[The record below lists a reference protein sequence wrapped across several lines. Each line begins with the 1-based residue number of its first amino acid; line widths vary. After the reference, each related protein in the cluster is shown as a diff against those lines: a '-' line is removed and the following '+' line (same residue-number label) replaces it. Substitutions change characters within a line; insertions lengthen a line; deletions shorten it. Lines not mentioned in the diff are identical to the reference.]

1 MSNIHTNVSKTHS
14 LYWLLVQ
21 RSHILLLRHLQL
33 VVFDHYE
40 IWFQIRLTL
49 KEQFRCNL
57 LVLQAQSAII
67 LCVPTFS

>member
-1 MSNIHTNVSKTHS
+1 MSNILTDVSKTHS

-21 RSHILLLRHLQL
+21 RSHVLLLRHRQL

-49 KEQFRCNL
+49 KEQFRCNP